1 MFTYCTYTFGTY
13 LPEGGLKSVPA
24 AGPLPVAQPVAQPH
38 QDCSDR
44 ATSCLSLSLE
54 AYKRTYRSI
63 VSIYKM
69 AYPNNIMRKNEYY

>member
-1 MFTYCTYTFGTY
+1 MHTCLHTIGTY
-13 LPEGGLKSVPA
+13 LPEGGLKSVSA

-54 AYKRTYRSI
+54 AYEWTDVYMYTCTDNTVPIQKHSLHTQI
-63 VSIYKM
+63 L
-69 AYPNNIMRKNEYY
+69 